1 MDIDQ
6 LDRSIRQLEA
16 ELASYKAKKS
26 TSFNY
31 STPNAQGQSDEI
43 ERSFMEPKYSTAR
56 DQSYNETVTPHMD
69 NAGKTILRRNMEPG
83 MIPSL
88 KEATS
93 GTKLTVEDEKYDLSK
108 YLIKED
114 SKQPS
119 ENVHFKES
127 SVRVPDNEPNITYR
141 KKVAQKGQEPSQE
154 NASSE
159 QAIKDKERSDVSKDD
174 KTEKSKY
181 NKPPVLIKQATYD
194 GKSSWLD
201 YKSHIEACAEL
212 GHWSEDDKA
221 LYLAV
226 SLRGQAQSILG
237 DLAGG
242 VPKKYN
248 ELITALNERF
258 SPPNQMELHRA
269 QLRERKQ
276 RASESLP
283 ELGQSIKRLT
293 NLAYHTAPLD
303 VREKLAKEYFIDAL
317 TDSDIRL
324 RIKQARPATLND
336 AIRHAVELEAFVKVE
351 QKSKELKGYL
361 RPMEVDELKE
371 LQTDT
376 EFEKLS
382 KRQDDMQKTMTTMVE
397 EMNELKASSLKQQP
411 SKSQNQQEVKKEINK
426 VICYECGHSGHF
438 ARDCFNKI
446 KNGRGRGRGQ
456 GGGQVRWQSYH
467 RSSRGA
473 TKSQP
478 GRQTVMNK
486 TCGNSGIFVKAQIC
500 GMKLKLLVDT
510 GATLTIISDSL
521 YKMMENSSGQLS
533 QLKRVQREII
543 SATDEPLLVLGKTDM
558 SIQIGDHVYTQ
569 ELAIAKLSM
578 DGVLGLDFLNKYNCV
593 VDIVKR
599 TLTIGKEEVPLISE
613 GFIGCYRVSVS
624 ETCSIPSRSEIIV
637 YGKVHIPDQEIMQK
651 GLSLIEPEEAFTKSD
666 RGLVART
673 LVDNNDRVPLRIM
686 NTLSEVKVIHTGTI
700 VASLSPVEKI
710 VQSEEQDSNAQRKPL
725 SQASNELLKRVSGK
739 LNGKQRQKVKD
750 LLLKHDSLFAM
761 NDKELGKTGIVR
773 HGIKTD
779 NRPPVKQ
786 PLR

>member
-1 MDIDQ
+1 
-6 LDRSIRQLEA
+6 
-16 ELASYKAKKS
+16 
-26 TSFNY
+26 
-31 STPNAQGQSDEI
+31 
-43 ERSFMEPKYSTAR
+43 MEPKYSTAR

-119 ENVHFKES
+119 ENVHSKES

-174 KTEKSKY
+174 KIEKSKY
-181 NKPPVLIKQATYD
+181 NKPPVLIKPATYD

-201 YKSHIEACAEL
+201 YKSHFEACAEL

-276 RASESLP
+276 RASDSLP

-293 NLAYHTAPLD
+293 NLAYPTAPLD

-371 LQTDT
+371 LQ
-376 EFEKLS
+376 S
-382 KRQDDMQKTMTTMVE
+382 
-397 EMNELKASSLKQQP
+397 
-411 SKSQNQQEVKKEINK
+411 
-426 VICYECGHSGHF
+426 C
-438 ARDCFNKI
+438 
-446 KNGRGRGRGQ
+446 
-456 GGGQVRWQSYH
+456 
-467 RSSRGA
+467 
-473 TKSQP
+473 
-478 GRQTVMNK
+478 RQT
-486 TCGNSGIFVKAQIC
+486 
-500 GMKLKLLVDT
+500 
-510 GATLTIISDSL
+510 
-521 YKMMENSSGQLS
+521 
-533 QLKRVQREII
+533 
-543 SATDEPLLVLGKTDM
+543 
-558 SIQIGDHVYTQ
+558 
-569 ELAIAKLSM
+569 
-578 DGVLGLDFLNKYNCV
+578 
-593 VDIVKR
+593 
-599 TLTIGKEEVPLISE
+599 
-613 GFIGCYRVSVS
+613 
-624 ETCSIPSRSEIIV
+624 
-637 YGKVHIPDQEIMQK
+637 
-651 GLSLIEPEEAFTKSD
+651 
-666 RGLVART
+666 
-673 LVDNNDRVPLRIM
+673 
-686 NTLSEVKVIHTGTI
+686 
-700 VASLSPVEKI
+700 
-710 VQSEEQDSNAQRKPL
+710 
-725 SQASNELLKRVSGK
+725 
-739 LNGKQRQKVKD
+739 KD
-750 LLLKHDSLFAM
+750 
-761 NDKELGKTGIVR
+761 
-773 HGIKTD
+773 
-779 NRPPVKQ
+779 
-786 PLR
+786 